1 MNNLTANA
9 KTMSSSQLSEL
20 LGFEKK
26 EVNKKICAMFPH
38 EIAGEIISLT
48 LRENGQVIE
57 YHLPEIESQMF
68 AAKWNIQHLRKVVE
82 YFIAKPAVQPEFV
95 IPTTLSGALKLA
107 GELAETKEALLL
119 EQAPKIEVYEAL
131 ADRKGDVSTTVIA
144 KQLDMTAAKLNRLL
158 RGFGVKWQR
167 ADLPK
172 AGYSDWFNVIS
183 DVKNG
188 HEFTQCL
195 VTPLGQIEIA
205 KLIAKNESAV
215 VTKDIK

>member
-107 GELAETKEALLL
+107 GELAETL
-119 EQAPKIEVYEAL
+119 
-131 ADRKGDVSTTVIA
+131 
-144 KQLDMTAAKLNRLL
+144 
-158 RGFGVKWQR
+158 
-167 ADLPK
+167 LPK
-172 AGYSDWFNVIS
+172 R
-183 DVKNG
+183 
-188 HEFTQCL
+188 L
-195 VTPLGQIEIA
+195 
-205 KLIAKNESAV
+205 KLKRHYC
-215 VTKDIK
+215 